1 MVPGGV
7 RKVAAVYYLS
17 WQRKVIGIEPAI
29 TVVDCHVNIDGRA
42 ECSGVSWR
50 QEEYERE
57 RACRCRERG
66 VCISLRCLEAARVKT
81 DRDDGGRRLVDQI

>member
-42 ECSGVSWR
+42 ECSGRELETRGIRAGACLSV
-50 QEEYERE
+50 ERE
-57 RACRCRERG
+57 RCVHLTAL
-66 VCISLRCLEAARVKT
+66 S
-81 DRDDGGRRLVDQI
+81 